1 MARIVNVHHVDY
13 PSFEKGDAEYGDPEE
28 LVLVFGTS
36 PSLVE
41 VVEEVRRKL
50 KWMDESD
57 VVELVGRYNVGFGH
71 IRWKTM
77 SLNSELHWEAYKE
90 SVLAS
95 EVKSLELFA
104 RKKVGARLHIDL
116 NRRAS
121 PSQASSPVRDDPN
134 VNPDVYDTTMS
145 QQPPMTQDFSPI
157 RNDQYDH
164 HGLDMDGHDDVEGG
178 DDV

>member
-13 PSFEKGDAEYGDPEE
+13 PSFDKGDAEYGDPEE

-57 VVELVGRYNVGFGH
+57 VVDLVGRYNVGFGH

-77 SLNSELHWEAYKE
+77 SLNSELHCKHIRRVCLPRKLNLSSYLLERRL
-90 SVLAS
+90 VLGCT
-95 EVKSLELFA
+95 L
-104 RKKVGARLHIDL
+104 
-116 NRRAS
+116 
-121 PSQASSPVRDDPN
+121 
-134 VNPDVYDTTMS
+134 T
-145 QQPPMTQDFSPI
+145 
-157 RNDQYDH
+157 
-164 HGLDMDGHDDVEGG
+164 
-178 DDV
+178 

>member
-1 MARIVNVHHVDY
+1 MAKIVNVHHVDY

-77 SLNSELHWEAYKE
+77 SLNSELHWQAYKE

-95 EVKSLELFA
+95 EGCCKLC
-104 RKKVGARLHIDL
+104 
-116 NRRAS
+116 
-121 PSQASSPVRDDPN
+121 
-134 VNPDVYDTTMS
+134 
-145 QQPPMTQDFSPI
+145 
-157 RNDQYDH
+157 
-164 HGLDMDGHDDVEGG
+164 
-178 DDV
+178 

>member
-36 PSLVE
+36 PSLVD

-77 SLNSELHWEAYKE
+77 SLNSELCRQAYKE

-104 RKKVGARLHIDL
+104 GKKVGAHLHIDL
-116 NRRAS
+116 KHTTRYTSWLLLHDGAVVRVVGVPMAVVHHRVRVPLRRIEVILRKRGRFWDS
-121 PSQASSPVRDDPN
+121 V
-134 VNPDVYDTTMS
+134 
-145 QQPPMTQDFSPI
+145 FI
-157 RNDQYDH
+157 
-164 HGLDMDGHDDVEGG
+164 
-178 DDV
+178 